1 MQFEI
6 NKDNPNL
13 GEVTLRPLERD
24 MVTNSLLQALFRA
37 ATSRDR
43 IDSNP
48 YLFSLCKILLKPE
61 NLQIK
66 NITELSSQ
74 HLKAMSLEIE
84 KTYEEVDYEQAKQVG
99 GFVAELNV
107 ASRILNQ
114 DHIISVDRM
123 QEDIDEIIRH
133 TEIPDSPEGIA

>member
-1 MQFEI
+1 MQFEV

-13 GEVTLRPLERD
+13 GEITLNPLERN

-37 ATSRDR
+37 ATGRDR
-43 IDSNP
+43 IDNDS

-66 NITELSSQ
+66 NIAGLSSE

-84 KTYEEVDYEQAKQVG
+84 KTYKEVDYEQAKQVG

-114 DHIISVDRM
+114 GHIISVDRM

-133 TEIPDSPEGIA
+133 TDIPDSPEGIA